1 MRSVTLFL
9 YLHLEYGNLE
19 RKLCQI
25 LNLPTVDSQLS
36 KLLEIETTYQIQEG
50 SYNFEG
56 NDKIT
61 KISYK
66 ILMAILL

>member
-1 MRSVTLFL
+1 MPNIEPPYSRLAIIQVTW
-9 YLHLEYGNLE
+9 E
-19 RKLCQI
+19 R
-25 LNLPTVDSQLS
+25 
-36 KLLEIETTYQIQEG
+36 ETTYQIQED

>member
-1 MRSVTLFL
+1 MRSVTIFL

-19 RKLCQI
+19 RELCQI

-36 KLLEIETTYQIQEG
+36 KLHETETTYQIQED
-50 SYNFEG
+50 SYNFED

-61 KISYK
+61 KMSYK

>member
-1 MRSVTLFL
+1 MRSVTIFL
-9 YLHLEYGNLE
+9 YLRLEYGNLG

-36 KLLEIETTYQIQEG
+36 KLLETETTYQIQED

-66 ILMAILL
+66 ILMAIL

>member
-1 MRSVTLFL
+1 MSVTIFL

-36 KLLEIETTYQIQEG
+36 KLLETETTYQIQED
-50 SYNFEG
+50 SYHFES

-66 ILMAILL
+66 MAMAILL